1 MGQFKGTDRFAI
13 QRRLGSGTFGVV
25 YEAFDTER
33 KTRVALKVPH
43 EANALNIYLFKQEF
57 RVLADV
63 AHPNLVTFH
72 ELIAHGQDW
81 FFTMELVEGL
91 NFFEHLRQD
100 GGLPSSAGQ
109 GRVPSLTSVFALG
122 SSGRGQTPNPM
133 AKETS
138 TMGAV
143 EPPGPFLPPPDY
155 GTVRLLLRQ
164 LAEGLW
170 ALHQI
175 GQLHGDIKPTNVLVA
190 PGGRVVL
197 LDFGLS
203 MDLGAQRREE
213 SPIRGTPAY
222 MAPEQIGGQAPT
234 EASDWY
240 SVGVMLYQVLTGQVP
255 FPGNHLSSVINKMRV
270 DPPSPS
276 TLLPETPEDLDALC
290 MALLTRK
297 PELRP
302 SGAEILAALGASPTG
317 APLRSPAPVRLTSS
331 DLLLGRERELALL
344 GQAFERSQQ
353 GRSVLV
359 FVHGASGM
367 GKSYL
372 LRRYLREL
380 QQEEPRAVLLQGRCY
395 EQESVP
401 YKALDGL
408 VDALS
413 QYLRELPE
421 PKAASLLPRDLAS
434 LVRLFP
440 VLNRVPAVAAS
451 HAPGP
456 STPDPQE
463 LRFKAFGALREL
475 LRRLGDR
482 YPLVL
487 TIDDLQ
493 WGDPDSASLLANLC
507 RAPNPPSMLV
517 LVSFR
522 TEEGAPSPA
531 LNELQERLAEEGA
544 EVLEIGLGDLPAPEA
559 RTLAMALLGADL
571 PDAGREADR
580 IAAAAQG
587 NPFFIDELSRHV
599 RAGLSPETGA
609 KDLEGYI
616 RDRVAALPPDCC
628 GLMEMLALAGHPLP
642 WEVLRRACVVG
653 APEEALTL
661 LRAGHLVRIRGSQR
675 QLVETRH
682 DRIGHSIRAG
692 LDPQKRQDLHARLAL
707 ALETAPVQDARALAL
722 HFEAAGEIHKAA
734 RYAVLAAEQAVEA
747 IAFGRA
753 ATLFEKAL
761 VLGAPQGRAQRDL
774 LVKLGDAQALSG
786 RGLEAARNYLLA
798 IQGSTPFETL
808 RLQRRA
814 SEEFFRC
821 GHFEQG
827 LATLR
832 TVMANFGMALPE
844 GRRWA
849 MVCSLWSRLRLRL
862 RGYGFQ
868 ERRESKVP
876 QRDLDR
882 IDTCWAAAMGLG
894 PIDAIR
900 GGDFQA
906 RHLFLALEAGE
917 PFRLVRALAHET
929 IFLATRGVHRL
940 AATQQV
946 QAITLA
952 LAERIGHPNP
962 LGRAFL
968 AAGTAAL
975 MQGRWKASVDLLQRA
990 ETLLRENC
998 TGLDFELHI
1007 AQNHALLAHLQ
1018 LGNLREVERRLP
1030 HRIQTAREKGDLLAI
1045 TNLRASISPYL
1056 VLAQDDPARAL
1067 REAQQALR
1075 GWSSSGFLVQ
1085 HFHALCAELNARLY
1099 LGEPEAAWAL
1109 LNSQWGALRQSR
1121 LQRIQLVRIAM
1132 LELRSRCALA
1142 LAMAMDPDAKQG
1154 RAFFNLAHDDI
1165 LALEKEGTP
1174 HGEAFA
1180 LKLQAMEALVLNRPE
1195 EASALFFQAE
1205 IAFQGCDMG
1214 LHAAVVRRF
1223 RGQLDGRP
1231 GEDHIDAAEK
1241 WMQGQGMVAPA
1252 RYAAMLL
1259 PNMEP
1264 PQQGTPS
1271 ELGPRSGPK
1280 SR

>member
-1 MGQFKGTDRFAI
+1 MGQFKGNDRFAI

-33 KTRVALKVPH
+33 KARVALKVPH
-43 EANALNIYLFKQEF
+43 DATALNIYLFKQEF

-91 NFFEHLRQD
+91 NLFEYLRQE
-100 GGLPSSAGQ
+100 GS
-109 GRVPSLTSVFALG
+109 RVASDASRLVHSLTSVFAQG
-122 SSGRGQTPNPM
+122 SSGRGQAPAHP
-133 AKETS
+133 AKEPS
-138 TMGAV
+138 TFGAV
-143 EPPGPFLPPPDY
+143 EPPGPFQAPPDY
-155 GTVRLLLRQ
+155 GMVRLLLRQ

-170 ALHQI
+170 ALHQV

-190 PGGRVVL
+190 PGDRVVL

-203 MDLGAQRREE
+203 MDLGATRREE
-213 SPIRGTPAY
+213 TPIRGTPAY

-255 FPGNHLSSVINKMRV
+255 FPGNNLSSVINKMRV

-276 TLLPETPEDLDALC
+276 TLLPETPEDLATLC
-290 MALLTRK
+290 MGLLTRK

-302 SGAEILAALGASPTG
+302 VGAEILARLGASPTG
-317 APLRSPAPVRLTSS
+317 APMRAPAPVRLASS
-331 DLLLGRERELALL
+331 DLLLGRERELSLL
-344 GQAFERSQQ
+344 GQAYERSQQ
-353 GRSVLV
+353 GRAVMV

-413 QYLRELPE
+413 QYLKEQPE
-421 PKAASLLPRDLAS
+421 PKAASLLPRDLSS

-440 VLNRVPAVAAS
+440 VLNRVPAVAAA
-451 HAPGP
+451 HGQGP
-456 STPDPQE
+456 TTPDPQE

-493 WGDPDSASLLANLC
+493 WGDPDSASLLSNLC

-517 LVSFR
+517 LASFR

-531 LNELQERLAEEGA
+531 LDELQERLAEEGA

-587 NPFFIDELSRHV
+587 NPFFIDELSRHLQ
-599 RAGLSPETGA
+599 AGLSPEMGA
-609 KDLEGYI
+609 RDLESYI
-616 RDRVAALPPDCC
+616 RDRVAAFPPDCRS
-628 GLMEMLALAGHPLP
+628 LLEMLALAGHPL
-642 WEVLRRACVVG
+642 ERDVLRRACLIE
-653 APEEALTL
+653 APDEALTL
-661 LRAGHLVRIRGSQR
+661 LLAGHLVRIRGSQR

-682 DRIGHSIRAG
+682 DRIGHSVRSG
-692 LDPQKRQDLHARLAL
+692 LDPIWSRDLHLRLAL
-707 ALETAPVQDARALAL
+707 ALETAMVQDARALTL
-722 HFEAAGEIHKAA
+722 HFEAAGDIAKAA
-734 RYAVLAAEQAVEA
+734 HFALLAAEQAVEA

-753 ATLFEKAL
+753 AVFYQKAL
-761 VLGAPQGRAQRDL
+761 ELGAPQGRAQRDL
-774 LVKLGDAQALSG
+774 RVKLGDAQALSG
-786 RGLEAARNYLLA
+786 RGLDAARNYLLA
-798 IQGSTPFETL
+798 IQGSTAFETL

-827 LATLR
+827 LDTLR
-832 TVMANFGMALPE
+832 TVMANCGMALPD
-844 GRRWA
+844 GPRWA
-849 MVCSLWSRLRLRL
+849 MVRSLWSRLRLKL

-876 QRDLDR
+876 QKVLDR

-894 PIDAIR
+894 PIDPIR

-906 RHLFLALEAGE
+906 RHLLLALEAGE

-929 IFLATRGVHRL
+929 IFLATRGVNQL

-975 MQGRWKASVDLLQRA
+975 MQGRWKAAVDLLQRA

-1030 HRIQTAREKGDLLAI
+1030 HRIQTAREKADLLAI

-1056 VLAQDDPARAL
+1056 HLAQDDPSRAL
-1067 REAQQALR
+1067 REAQQALQ

-1085 HFHALCAELNARLY
+1085 HFHALCAELNVRLY
-1099 LGEPEAAWAL
+1099 LGQPEDAWAL
-1109 LNSQWGALRQSR
+1109 LTGQWAALRQSR
-1121 LQRIQLVRIAM
+1121 LLRIQLVRVAS

-1142 LAMAMDPDAKQG
+1142 LAMAKDPDSREG
-1154 RAFFNLAHDDI
+1154 RTFFNLAHDDI

-1174 HGEAFA
+1174 YGEAFA

-1205 IAFQGCDMG
+1205 IAFQGCDMA

-1231 GEDHIDAAEK
+1231 GADHIEAAEK
-1241 WMQGQGMVAPA
+1241 WMQGQGILDPA
-1252 RYAAMLL
+1252 RFSAMHL
-1259 PNMEP
+1259 PNLKA
-1264 PQQGTPS
+1264 PS
-1271 ELGPRSGPK
+1271 QALAPDLGPRSGPK